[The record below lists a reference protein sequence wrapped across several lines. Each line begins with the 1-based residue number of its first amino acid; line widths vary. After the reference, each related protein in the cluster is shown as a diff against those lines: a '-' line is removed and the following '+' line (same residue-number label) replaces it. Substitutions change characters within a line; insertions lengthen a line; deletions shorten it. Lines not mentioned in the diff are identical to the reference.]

1 MKMTYTPG
9 IFLVVLSC
17 AGNTFGDVGPCN
29 EDYKF
34 VCDDEGH
41 CTCVK
46 KAPKKLRVV
55 ILDEPFFLVRGAG
68 DALEVV
74 SGFDPGRESVCRID
88 YTLQIRSL
96 TGDVVDA
103 QKNHTL
109 IPAHRSTF
117 TSMTHGRSAGPREW
131 LKLDLTA
138 EGTDCSVEEVQSFRT
153 HVATYHGN
161 SGQSVYQATIRHRFT
176 FPDLTSQK
184 CRTSCLPIVR
194 SDAPQWTEP
203 FPYRIY

>member
-9 IFLVVLSC
+9 IFLIVLSC
-17 AGNTFGDVGPCN
+17 ASNTFGDVGPCN

-68 DALEVV
+68 ETLEVV
-74 SGFDPGRESVCRID
+74 PGFDPGTKSACEIV

-103 QKNHTL
+103 QRNHTL
-109 IPAHRSTF
+109 KPRTPFDIYEHDSRP
-117 TSMTHGRSAGPREW
+117 MAGSREW

-153 HVATYHGN
+153 HVATYHGS

-176 FPDLTSQK
+176 FPDLTSQQV
-184 CRTSCLPIVR
+184 PDIVPADSTLR
-194 SDAPQWTEP
+194 CAPVD
-203 FPYRIY
+203 

>member
-74 SGFDPGRESVCRID
+74 SGFDPGPESVCRID

-109 IPAHRSTF
+109 IAITPFDIYEHHSRPI
-117 TSMTHGRSAGPREW
+117 RGPREW

-176 FPDLTSQK
+176 FPDLTSQQV
-184 CRTSCLPIVR
+184 PDIVPADSTLR
-194 SDAPQWTEP
+194 CAPVD
-203 FPYRIY
+203 